1 MTRLRTVF
9 FLFAIL
15 FAPVLLADAVR
26 LPSADPKGLA
36 EIGRGKAIVFSP
48 DLVVTGNRQFYER
61 LGFLYF
67 DSADWN
73 QVIDS
78 LERRALEGEGVD
90 LVIVE
95 SHGTNGNGLKLQE
108 GKKGEDARSYIAA
121 GALQERLDR
130 IGVPYALI
138 SACNAGRLFRPE
150 IFSVLV
156 PNLDEPLFLPATLGI
171 VHASAGFEPAR
182 TKTTLLR
189 RKQSNLET
197 LIEGSVAEF
206 DPAARALL
214 RNGPREGDGFVVS
227 SMLIQ
232 LLLGDPELELTA
244 EGYETVVSRDDY
256 SKEERERMFARFL
269 RYVNEVSAR
278 ELVAQSSS
286 IGLTSTT
293 PP

>member
-1 MTRLRTVF
+1 MTRRRLVSS
-9 FLFAIL
+9 LFTIL
-15 FAPVLLADAVR
+15 FLVPALLADEVR
-26 LPSADPKGLA
+26 LPSTDPQGLA

-48 DLVVTGNRQFYER
+48 DLVVPGNRQFYER
-61 LGFLYF
+61 LGFLYL

-73 QVIDS
+73 LVIDS
-78 LERRALEGEGVD
+78 IERRTREGEAID

-108 GKKGEDARSYIAA
+108 GKKAEDGRSYIAA
-121 GALQERLDR
+121 GALQEKLDR

-150 IFSVLV
+150 IYSVLV

-171 VHASAGFEPAR
+171 VHASAGFEPAQ

-197 LIEGSVAEF
+197 LIEGSIAEF

-214 RNGPREGDGFVVS
+214 RRGPREGDGFVVS

-244 EGYETVVSRDDY
+244 EGYETTVSRADY
-256 SKEERERMFARFL
+256 SKEEREQMFARFL
-269 RYVNEVSAR
+269 HYVNEVAAR
-278 ELVAQSSS
+278 EHVAQSS
-286 IGLTSTT
+286 IALTSTT